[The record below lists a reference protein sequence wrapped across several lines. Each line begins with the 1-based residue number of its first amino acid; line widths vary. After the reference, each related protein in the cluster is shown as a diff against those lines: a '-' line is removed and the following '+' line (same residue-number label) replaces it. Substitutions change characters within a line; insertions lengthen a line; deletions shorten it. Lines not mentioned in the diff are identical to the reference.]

1 MERIRGQFA
10 KKSTARLYRSK
21 VERLEQE
28 IEKQRRMISSF
39 AYIAR
44 RKDNEILR
52 LQKELKKHEILNLS
66 THINTLF

>member
-10 KKSTARLYRSK
+10 KKSTARLHQSK